1 LGPGEPAIPGDPV
14 PLDVAAVTAE
24 FGAALHGAGVPADPG
39 RCARFARAVSVM
51 RPRTLR
57 ELHAC
62 GLATLVSGPE
72 QIEVYDRIFAAAF
85 GARWPEPRPGDS
97 LPPVTGTA
105 PRPDGSPPDPA
116 GGRVARPVNAARLDL
131 RSGDGEPPERDG
143 NLPWRT
149 VATAAERLSSRDF
162 ADLSETEQRRLE
174 DLMRRRVIATGASQ
188 TGASQRRPSP
198 TGTSRTEVFT
208 FATRLTR
215 ITAELATA
223 RPETVLARAGAAAPK
238 VSGMAAAW
246 PYCDAVVS
254 AHSLDAISDLIAALA
269 QPA

>member
-1 LGPGEPAIPGDPV
+1 VTDPVPGHLDPVEPAIPGDPV

-24 FGAALHGAGVPADPG
+24 FGAALYGAGVPADPG

-85 GARWPEPRPGDS
+85 GARWPEARPGNS

-116 GGRVARPVNAARLDL
+116 GGTVARPVKAARLDL
-131 RSGDGEPPERDG
+131 RSGDGEPLSRMATCPGGPWPPRPNG
-143 NLPWRT
+143 FPAGTSPICPRPSCGCWRT
-149 VATAAERLSSRDF
+149 
-162 ADLSETEQRRLE
+162 
-174 DLMRRRVIATGASQ
+174 
-188 TGASQRRPSP
+188 
-198 TGTSRTEVFT
+198 
-208 FATRLTR
+208 
-215 ITAELATA
+215 
-223 RPETVLARAGAAAPK
+223 
-238 VSGMAAAW
+238 
-246 PYCDAVVS
+246 
-254 AHSLDAISDLIAALA
+254 
-269 QPA
+269 